1 MNLDEVQSCTI
12 LRGVV
17 GSTVHGLALPG
28 TDDRDEMGVCV
39 EPPEYVIGLQH
50 FEQYVH
56 RTAEERQPQKGGIA
70 PPSQPGDLDL
80 TIYSLRKWARLARQG
95 NPSVLLLLFLP
106 ASHVV
111 EQTAAGTELVNHARI
126 FASKAAGARF
136 LGYLESQKQRLLGER
151 GQMRVTRSATIA
163 AHGYD
168 TKYAMHMLRLGYQG
182 VEYLNTGRISLPM
195 PEMQRERC
203 MAIRRGEVPMNDV
216 LTETGLLEEELRD
229 LRISSVLPDEP
240 YDEGIDELLIR
251 LYESAWGA
259 V

>member
-1 MNLDEVQSCTI
+1 MNFADVERRTI

-17 GSTVHGLALPG
+17 GSTVHGLALAG
-28 TDDRDEMGVCV
+28 TDDRDEMGICI
-39 EPPEYVIGLQH
+39 EPPEYVIGLRH

-80 TIYSLRKWARLARQG
+80 TVYSLRKWARLARQG

-106 ASHVV
+106 DSHTVTR
-111 EQTAAGTELVNHARI
+111 TAAGDEVVNHAGL
-126 FASKAAGARF
+126 FASKAAAARF

-151 GQMRVTRSATIA
+151 GQMRVTRTDLVK

-182 VEYLNTGRISLPM
+182 VEFLNTGRLSLPM
-195 PEMQRERC
+195 PEAQRERC
-203 MAIRRGEVPMNDV
+203 MAVRRGEVPINDV
-216 LTETGLLEEELRD
+216 LTEVGLLEAELQD
-229 LRISSVLPDEP
+229 LRITSVLPDHPFE
-240 YDEGIDELLIR
+240 EGIDELLVR
-251 LYESAWGA
+251 LYREAWDE
-259 V
+259 